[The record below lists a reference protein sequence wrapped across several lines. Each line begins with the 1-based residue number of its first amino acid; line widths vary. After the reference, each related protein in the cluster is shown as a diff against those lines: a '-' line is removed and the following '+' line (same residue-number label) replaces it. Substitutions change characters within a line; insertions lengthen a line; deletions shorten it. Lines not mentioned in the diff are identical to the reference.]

1 MLIKICGLKFS
12 KDIQVCEEIG
22 ADFLGFIFHPASS
35 RYVEPETVS
44 ALPRTGAMRVGVFVR
59 QDVEEVKAIMQRAG
73 LDIAQLHGDY
83 SPKDCGQIGSERVSK
98 VFWPERY
105 TDLNSFNR
113 ELELYREYC
122 RYFLFDAGTR
132 GGGHGKPI
140 RNDLLSKMSPD
151 IPWFL
156 AGGVTPENLEKL
168 LKQYS
173 PDGIDLNSGV
183 EKAPGDKDE
192 DKLRAIK
199 DCL

>member
-1 MLIKICGLKFS
+1 M
-12 KDIQVCEEIG
+12 
-22 ADFLGFIFHPASS
+22 
-35 RYVEPETVS
+35 
-44 ALPRTGAMRVGVFVR
+44 
-59 QDVEEVKAIMQRAG
+59 
-73 LDIAQLHGDY
+73 
-83 SPKDCGQIGSERVSK
+83 SE
-98 VFWPERY
+98 
-105 TDLNSFNR
+105 
-113 ELELYREYC
+113 
-122 RYFLFDAGTR
+122 
-132 GGGHGKPI
+132 
-140 RNDLLSKMSPD
+140 MSPD